1 MSPPQPS
8 PPGALLGRLVV
19 ALVGRSV
26 RWPVATLLLC
36 AVVTVFAAWLT
47 VTRFTLDS
55 DVSKLFPDDLGW
67 RVSERTLAEAF
78 PERTDLVVAVLDG
91 PDAGRLDR
99 AAEAL
104 AERLRAQPQLFRTV
118 RRPDAGE
125 FWDRHGLLF
134 LTEAEVAAVAE
145 RLIEG
150 QALLGTIAADPSLRG
165 LAEISRLMAEGLA
178 RGEAEP
184 DRLAGPLHALATAA
198 EAATREAI
206 TPPDWRA
213 LMTGQAPRPA
223 ELRRFI
229 MIQPTLDYAQLSA
242 GAAASEVIRAEA
254 RALRLA
260 EQGVRLRLTG
270 PVPMGDEE
278 FATVADGAVLTGVLS
293 FVLVGVLLWM
303 ALRSWRLIWPLLAL
317 TVVGIFWTAAFGILA
332 VGSFNPLSIAFA
344 VMFIGLGNDFGTQ
357 YAVQFRAESAR
368 LGQVRPALI
377 EAARV
382 AGPGM
387 TLATLAIGL
396 SFFAFMPTDY
406 RGVAELGLIAGAG
419 MFIGWLLAMIM
430 LPALML
436 LARPGREM
444 REVGYPAL
452 RPVDHW
458 LSRHARLA
466 GTLALLV
473 ALFCAG
479 ASYWLRFD
487 TNPINLRDP
496 QAESVATWRDLA
508 QDPDTDPNTLE
519 ILAPNLAAA
528 QALAARLEALPEV
541 ARATT
546 LADFIPEG
554 QEAKLFLIE
563 DAAMLL
569 GPALAPTPRAPP
581 TEAET
586 IAALREA
593 ALALAALRGAG
604 PVAADA
610 RALAIAYNRLADG
623 LPAGREALAEATL
636 PGLTDTLRRVR
647 LLLSAGPVTL
657 ESLPEALRRD
667 WITATG
673 QARIEIAPTPNTGGG
688 EGDETTQLR
697 RFARA
702 VQAVAPDATG
712 LAISAVES
720 SATIQGAFILSGVIA
735 MTVVVLLL
743 WVALRSLK
751 LSVLAVAPLALAGLL
766 TMAHC
771 ALLGPDLNLA
781 NIIALPLLFGMGVA
795 YDIYFVT
802 AWQQGRRDLLA
813 SPLNRAVIYSAV
825 TNAAAFGALM
835 VSPHPGTASMGVVL
849 SISLVYSLA
858 CVMLVLPPLLK
869 LFATPPERAE
879 TERT

>member
-1 MSPPQPS
+1 MSPPPQPS

-67 RVSERTLAEAF
+67 RISERTLADAF
-78 PERTDLVVAVLDG
+78 PQRTDLVVAVLDG
-91 PDAGRLDR
+91 PDAARLDV
-99 AAEAL
+99 ATEAL
-104 AERLRAQPQLFRTV
+104 AERLRAQPQLFRSV
-118 RRPDAGE
+118 QRPDAGE

-134 LTEAEVAAVAE
+134 LEEAEVAAVAE
-145 RLIEG
+145 RLIDG

-184 DRLAGPLHALATAA
+184 ERVAGPLHALAAAA
-198 EAATREAI
+198 EAATREAVA
-206 TPPDWRA
+206 PPDWRA

-242 GAAASEVIRAEA
+242 GAAASEVIRAEG
-254 RALRLA
+254 RALGLA

-419 MFIGWLLAMIM
+419 MFIGWLLAMTM

-452 RPVDHW
+452 RPVDQW

-466 GTLALLV
+466 GTLALLL

-496 QAESVATWRDLA
+496 QAESVSTWRDLA

-519 ILAPNLAAA
+519 ILAPNLEAA
-528 QALAARLEALPEV
+528 QALAARLDALPEV

-546 LADFIPEG
+546 LADFIPGG

-569 GPALAPTPRAPP
+569 GPALAPIPREPP

-623 LPAGREALAEATL
+623 LPPGREALAEATL
-636 PGLTDTLRRVR
+636 PGLIDTLRRVN
-647 LLLSAGPVTL
+647 LLLAAGPVTL
-657 ESLPEALRRD
+657 ETLPEELRRD
-667 WITATG
+667 WMTPDG
-673 QARIEIAPTPNTGGG
+673 RARIEIAPAPLPD
-688 EGDETTQLR
+688 EPDETAQLR

-702 VQAVAPDATG
+702 VQGVAPDATG

-795 YDIYFVT
+795 YDIYFVA

-869 LFATPPERAE
+869 LFATP
-879 TERT
+879 TERP

>member
-1 MSPPQPS
+1 VSAAPGSS

-26 RWPVATLLLC
+26 RWPVVTLLLC

-55 DVSKLFPDDLGW
+55 DVSKLFPEDLGW
-67 RVSERTLAEAF
+67 RVAERTLSDAF
-78 PERTDLVVAVLDG
+78 PQRTDLVVAVLDG
-91 PDAGRLDR
+91 ADPARLDA

-104 AERLRAQPQLFRTV
+104 AARLAARPALFRSV
-118 RRPDAGE
+118 RRPDGGE
-125 FWDRHGLLF
+125 FWDRHGLLY
-134 LTEAEVAAVAE
+134 LSRPEVAAVTE

-165 LAEISRLMAEGLA
+165 VAEISRLMAEGLA
-178 RGEAEP
+178 RGEASPE
-184 DRLAGPLHALATAA
+184 RLAAPLAALAAA
-198 EAATREAI
+198 ADAATRNEVA
-206 TPPDWRA
+206 PPDWRG

-223 ELRRFI
+223 ELRRFLLV
-229 MIQPTLDYAQLSA
+229 QPTLDYAQLSA

-254 RALRLA
+254 RALGLA

-270 PVPMGDEE
+270 HVPMGDEE
-278 FATVADGAVLTGVLS
+278 FATVADGAVTTGVLS

-419 MFIGWLLAMIM
+419 MFIGWLLAMTM

-436 LARPGREM
+436 LARPAREV

-452 RPVDHW
+452 RPVDSW

-466 GTLALLV
+466 GLLALGL

-496 QAESVATWRDLA
+496 AAESVATWRELA

-519 ILAPNLAAA
+519 ILAPSLAAA

-546 LADFIPEG
+546 LADFVPEG
-554 QEAKLFLIE
+554 QAEKLALIE

-569 GPALAPTPRAPP
+569 GPTLAPEPAATPSD
-581 TEAET
+581 AEVV
-586 IAALREA
+586 AALREA

-604 PVAADA
+604 QVAGDA
-610 RALAIAYNRLADG
+610 RALAIAYARLADG
-623 LPAGREALAEATL
+623 LPAGREALAQATL
-636 PGLTDTLRRVR
+636 PGLTDTLRRVN
-647 LLLSAGPVTL
+647 LLLTAGPVTL
-657 ESLPEALRRD
+657 ETLPEELRRD
-667 WITATG
+667 WMTADG
-673 QARIEIAPTPNTGGG
+673 RARIEIAPAAGPEG
-688 EGDETTQLR
+688 EDETTALR

-712 LAISAVES
+712 LAISALES
-720 SATIQGAFILSGVIA
+720 SATIQGAFLLSGAIA
-735 MTVVVLLL
+735 MVVVVLLL
-743 WVALRSLK
+743 RVALRSWRYAL
-751 LSVLAVAPLALAGLL
+751 LAVAPLALAGLM
-766 TMAHC
+766 TMAHS

-795 YDIYFVT
+795 YDIYFVA

-869 LFATPPERAE
+869 LFAPEPGTR
-879 TERT
+879 

>member
-1 MSPPQPS
+1 M
-8 PPGALLGRLVV
+8 LGRIVV
-19 ALVGRSV
+19 ALVRTSV
-26 RWPVATLLLC
+26 RWPLPTLLLC
-36 AVVTVFAAWLT
+36 ALITVFSAWLT

-55 DVSKLFPDDLGW
+55 DVSKLFPEDLAW
-67 RVSERTLAEAF
+67 RVAEQTLDRAF
-78 PERTDLVVAVLDG
+78 PHRSYLVVAVLDG
-91 PDAGRLDR
+91 TDPARVDA

-104 AERLRAQPQLFRTV
+104 AERLRDQPDLFRSV

-125 FWDRHGLLF
+125 FWDRHGVLYLP
-134 LTEAEVAAVAE
+134 LPEVADVTE

-165 LAEISRLMAEGLA
+165 VAEISRLMAQGLT
-178 RGEAEP
+178 RGEAAPE
-184 DRLAGPLHALATAA
+184 RLAAPLAALADAA
-198 EAATREAI
+198 EAATRNSVA
-206 TPPDWRA
+206 PPDWRA
-213 LMTGQAPRPA
+213 LMTGQSPRPA

-229 MIQPTLDYAQLSA
+229 LIQPTLDYAQLAA

-254 RALRLA
+254 RTLGLA
-260 EQGVRLRLTG
+260 AEGVRLRLTG
-270 PVPMGDEE
+270 HVPMADEE
-278 FATVADGAVLTGVLS
+278 FATVADGAVITASLA
-293 FVLVGVLLWM
+293 FVLVGILLWM

-344 VMFIGLGNDFGTQ
+344 VMFIGMGNDFGTQ

-368 LGQVRPALI
+368 LGQVQPALI

-387 TLATLAIGL
+387 TLATLAIGF

-406 RGVAELGLIAGAG
+406 RGVAELGLIAGMG
-419 MFIGWLLAMIM
+419 MFIGWLLAMTM

-452 RPVDHW
+452 RPVDQW
-458 LSRHARLA
+458 LSRRARLA
-466 GTLALLV
+466 GGMALVL
-473 ALFCAG
+473 ALFCLG
-479 ASYWLRFD
+479 ATYWLRFD

-496 QAESVATWRDLA
+496 ESESISTWRDLA

-528 QALAARLEALPEV
+528 QALAARLVALPEV

-546 LADFIPEG
+546 MADFIPGAQTE
-554 QEAKLFLIE
+554 KLALLE

-569 GPALAPTPRAPP
+569 GPALAPMPQPAPSD
-581 TEAET
+581 TEN
-586 IAALREA
+586 IAALRAA
-593 ALALAALRGAG
+593 ALELAGVTGAG
-604 PVAADA
+604 TVAGDA
-610 RALAIAYNRLADG
+610 RRLAVAYGRLADG
-623 LPAGREALAEATL
+623 LPEGRAALAQATL
-636 PGLTDTLRRVR
+636 PGLTDTLRRVN
-647 LLLSAGPVTL
+647 LLLSAGPVSLETL
-657 ESLPEALRRD
+657 PAEVQRD
-667 WITATG
+667 WLTADG
-673 QARIEIAPTPNTGGG
+673 RARIELAPAPM

-712 LAISAVES
+712 LAVSALES
-720 SATIQGAFILSGVIA
+720 SATIQEAFIISGVIA
-735 MTVVVLLL
+735 ITVVVGLL
-743 WVALRSLK
+743 WVALRSFR
-751 LSVLAVAPLALAGLL
+751 LSLLAVAPLALAGLM

-771 ALLGPDLNLA
+771 ALFGPDLNLA

-858 CVMLVLPPLLK
+858 CVMLVLPALLK
-869 LFATPPERAE
+869 LFAPSSRPSEPA
-879 TERT
+879 

>member
-1 MSPPQPS
+1 MSSPTQPS

-55 DVSKLFPDDLGW
+55 DVSKLFPDELGW
-67 RVSERTLAEAF
+67 RVTERTLSDAF

-91 PDAGRLDR
+91 PDAGRLDV

-104 AERLRAQPQLFRTV
+104 AERLRAQPQLFRSV

-134 LTEAEVAAVAE
+134 LEEAEVAAVAE

-165 LAEISRLMAEGLA
+165 LAEISRLIAEGLA

-184 DRLAGPLHALATAA
+184 ERVAGPLAALAAAA
-198 EAATREAI
+198 EAATREAVV
-206 TPPDWRA
+206 PPDWRA
-213 LMTGQAPRPA
+213 LMTGQAPRPS

-254 RALRLA
+254 RALGLA

-270 PVPMGDEE
+270 HVPMGDEE

-293 FVLVGVLLWM
+293 FVLVGILLWM

-419 MFIGWLLAMIM
+419 MFIGWLLAMTM

-452 RPVDHW
+452 RPVDAW
-458 LSRHARLA
+458 LSRNARLA
-466 GTLALLV
+466 GTLALLL
-473 ALFCAG
+473 ALFCIG

-519 ILAPNLAAA
+519 VLAPDLAAA
-528 QALAARLEALPEV
+528 QALAARLAALPEV

-546 LADFIPEG
+546 LADFVPGG

-569 GPALAPTPRAPP
+569 GPALEPTPRAPP

-604 PVAADA
+604 PVAANA
-610 RALAIAYNRLADG
+610 RALAIAYTRLADG
-623 LPAGREALAEATL
+623 LPTGREALAEATL

-647 LLLSAGPVTL
+647 LLLAAGPVTL
-657 ESLPEALRRD
+657 DTLPEELRRD
-667 WITATG
+667 WMTPDG
-673 QARIEIAPTPNTGGG
+673 RARIEIAPAPT

-735 MTVVVLLL
+735 MGVVVLLL

-751 LSVLAVAPLALAGLL
+751 LSVLAVTPLALAGLL

-869 LFATPPERAE
+869 LFATP

>member
-1 MSPPQPS
+1 M
-8 PPGALLGRLVV
+8 LGRLVV
-19 ALVGRSV
+19 TMVGHSV
-26 RWPVATLLLC
+26 RRPVTTLLLC
-36 AVVTVFAAWLT
+36 ALVTVFAAWLT

-67 RVSERTLAEAF
+67 RVAERTLSDAF
-78 PERTDLVVAVLDG
+78 PHRTDLVVAVLDG
-91 PDAGRLDR
+91 ADPVRLDA

-104 AERLRAQPQLFRTV
+104 AERLRARPELFHSV

-134 LTEAEVAAVAE
+134 LTEAEVASVTE

-178 RGEAEP
+178 RGEATPE
-184 DRLAGPLHALATAA
+184 RLAAPLAALAAAA
-198 EAATREAI
+198 EAATREVVA
-206 TPPDWRA
+206 PPDWRG
-213 LMTGQAPRPA
+213 LMSGQPPRA
-223 ELRRFI
+223 SELRRFVL
-229 MIQPTLDYAQLSA
+229 IQPTLDYARLSA
-242 GAAASEVIRAEA
+242 GAAASEVVRAEA
-254 RALRLA
+254 RALGLA
-260 EQGVRLRLTG
+260 AQGVRLRLTG
-270 PVPMGDEE
+270 HVPMGDEE
-278 FATVADGAVLTGVLS
+278 FATVAEGAVLTATLA
-293 FVLVGVLLWM
+293 FVLVGILLWM

-317 TVVGIFWTAAFGILA
+317 TVVGVFWTAAFGILA

-368 LGQVRPALI
+368 LGQVRPALT

-419 MFIGWLLAMIM
+419 MFIGWLLAMTM

-436 LARPGREM
+436 LARPGRET
-444 REVGYPAL
+444 REVGYPSL
-452 RPVDHW
+452 RPVDEW
-458 LSRHARLA
+458 LSRHARLV
-466 GTLALLV
+466 GLLALLL

-479 ASYWLRFD
+479 ASWWLRFD

-519 ILAPNLAAA
+519 VLAPDLAAA
-528 QALAARLEALPEV
+528 QALAARLLALPEV
-541 ARATT
+541 IRATT
-546 LADFIPEG
+546 LADFVPAG
-554 QEAKLFLIE
+554 QAQKLLLIE

-569 GPALAPTPRAPP
+569 GPALAPVPRAPP
-581 TEAET
+581 SDAET

-593 ALALAALRGAG
+593 ALALAALREAG
-604 PVAADA
+604 PVGADA
-610 RALAIAYNRLADG
+610 RALAVAFARLADG
-623 LPAGREALAEATL
+623 LPTGREALAAAAL
-636 PGLTDTLRRVR
+636 PGLLDTLRRVG
-647 LLLSAGPVTL
+647 LLLSAEPVTL
-657 ESLPEALRRD
+657 DTLPEELRRD
-667 WITATG
+667 WITPTG
-673 QARIEIAPTPNTGGG
+673 AARIEIAPAPG

-702 VQAVAPDATG
+702 VQAVAPEATG

-735 MTVVVLLL
+735 MTVVVVLL
-743 WVALRSLK
+743 WVALRSFR
-751 LSVLAVAPLALAGLL
+751 LSLLAVAPLALAGLL

-771 ALLGPDLNLA
+771 ALLGPELNLA

-795 YDIYFVT
+795 YDIYFVA

-835 VSPHPGTASMGVVL
+835 LSPHPGTASMGAVL

-869 LFATPPERAE
+869 LFATPGKNA
-879 TERT
+879 

>member
-1 MSPPQPS
+1 VSAPP
-8 PPGALLGRLVV
+8 AARLGRIVV

-26 RWPVATLLLC
+26 RWPVVTLLLC
-36 AVVTVFAAWLT
+36 ALVTVFAAWLT

-55 DVSKLFPDDLGW
+55 DVSKLFPEDLGW
-67 RVSERTLAEAF
+67 RVAERTLADGF
-78 PERTDLVVAVLDG
+78 PQRSDLVVAVLDG
-91 PDAGRLDR
+91 PDAARLDA

-104 AERLRAQPQLFRTV
+104 AARLLARPDLFRSV

-125 FWDRHGLLF
+125 FWDRHGLLY
-134 LTEAEVAAVAE
+134 LSLSEVAAVTE

-165 LAEISRLMAEGLA
+165 VAEISRLMAEGLA
-178 RGEAEP
+178 RGEATPE
-184 DRLAGPLHALATAA
+184 RLAAPLAALAAAA
-198 EAATREAI
+198 EAAARDAVA
-206 TPPDWRA
+206 PPDWRG
-213 LMTGQAPRPA
+213 LMTGQPPRSA
-223 ELRRFI
+223 ELRRFL
-229 MIQPTLDYAQLSA
+229 MIQPTLDYAALSA

-254 RALRLA
+254 HALRLA
-260 EQGVRLRLTG
+260 EQGLRLRLTG

-278 FATVADGAVLTGVLS
+278 FATVADGAVTTGVLS

-419 MFIGWLLAMIM
+419 MFIGWLLAMTM

-436 LARPGREM
+436 LARPAREA

-452 RPVDHW
+452 RPVDDW

-466 GTLALLV
+466 GVLALLL

-496 QAESVATWRDLA
+496 AAESVATWRDLA

-519 ILAPNLAAA
+519 ILAPDLAAA
-528 QALAARLEALPEV
+528 QALAARLAALPEV

-546 LADFIPEG
+546 LADFIPEA
-554 QEAKLFLIE
+554 QAEKLALVE

-569 GPALAPTPRAPP
+569 GPTLAPIPREAP
-581 TEAET
+581 TDAEVV
-586 IAALREA
+586 AALRQA

-604 PVAADA
+604 PVVADA
-610 RALAIAYNRLADG
+610 RALAVAFTRLADG
-623 LPAGREALAEATL
+623 LPAGREALSQATL
-636 PGLTDTLRRVR
+636 PGLADTLRRVR
-647 LLLSAGPVTL
+647 LLLTAGPVTL
-657 ESLPEALRRD
+657 DTLPEELRRD
-667 WITATG
+667 WMTQEG
-673 QARIEIAPTPNTGGG
+673 RARVEIAPAPG

-712 LAISAVES
+712 LAISALES

-735 MTVVVLLL
+735 ITVVMGLL
-743 WVALRSLK
+743 WVALRSLR
-751 LSVLAVAPLALAGLL
+751 LSVLAVAPLALAGLM

-869 LFATPPERAE
+869 LFAPRP
-879 TERT
+879 TEPA